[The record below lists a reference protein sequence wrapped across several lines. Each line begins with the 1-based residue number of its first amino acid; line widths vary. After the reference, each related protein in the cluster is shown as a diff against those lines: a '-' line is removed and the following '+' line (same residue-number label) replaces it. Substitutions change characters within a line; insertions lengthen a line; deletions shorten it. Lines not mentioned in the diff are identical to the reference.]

1 MRAVELH
8 SVRKVRATKSRVRLG
23 KKKKKKCP
31 ASRVGQSGSG
41 GPTISVILC
50 SNFSFSDFAVAL
62 CKKAVFFSSVQPI
75 ISVGSF

>member
-1 MRAVELH
+1 ME
-8 SVRKVRATKSRVRLG
+8 KKS
-23 KKKKKKCP
+23 P

-50 SNFSFSDFAVAL
+50 TNFSFSDFAVAL
-62 CKKAVFFSSVQPI
+62 CKKAVLFFSSVQPI

>member
-23 KKKKKKCP
+23 KKKKKKKKKKSP

-41 GPTISVILC
+41 GPTISLILC
-50 SNFSFSDFAVAL
+50 F
-62 CKKAVFFSSVQPI
+62 
-75 ISVGSF
+75 

>member
-8 SVRKVRATKSRVRLG
+8 LFRKVRATKSRSN
-23 KKKKKKCP
+23 KKKKSP

-41 GPTISVILC
+41 GTPISVILC
-50 SNFSFSDFAVAL
+50 TNFSSSDFAVAL
-62 CKKAVFFSSVQPI
+62 CKEAVLFFSSVKPI